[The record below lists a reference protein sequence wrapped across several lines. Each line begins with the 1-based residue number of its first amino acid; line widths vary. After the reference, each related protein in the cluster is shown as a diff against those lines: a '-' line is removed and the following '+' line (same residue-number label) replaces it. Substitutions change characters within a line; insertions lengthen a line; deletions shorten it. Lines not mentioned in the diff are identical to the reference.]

1 MTQLFYTCIA
11 LVIAIV
17 SIAVICSSYIKSK
30 KIDDSY
36 LSDTQEYFNKREMNK
51 EFYSIFKSINDG
63 KICSKS
69 ELLSAYSGGPFSKK
83 TLTFIEFVES
93 LYAWFVHST
102 DSYPETQIQQFK
114 SIVLPILEEERY
126 KKPFIGIPANDKSSL
141 EVIASL
147 AQEKGIEDII
157 KPELDNLSNSIKKN
171 QEQIHRENK
180 RNTLA
185 LRVSTWGLII
195 TVISLV
201 FSVVKD
207 YLLKFIG
214 Q

>member
-1 MTQLFYTCIA
+1 MLFLNFLIILLITICSTF
-11 LVIAIV
+11 LIAI
-17 SIAVICSSYIKSK
+17 AVDKYSK
-30 KIDDSY
+30 FDKFD
-36 LSDTQEYFNKREMNK
+36 LSDAQEYYKKKEMNK

-83 TLTFIEFVES
+83 TMTFIEFVES

-102 DSYPETQIQQFK
+102 DPFKNDEIQTFK
-114 SIVLPILEEERY
+114 NIVSPILEEERY

-147 AQEKGIEDII
+147 AKEKGIEDII

-171 QEQIHRENK
+171 QEQILKENK
-180 RNTLA
+180 RNKIA
-185 LRVSTWGLII
+185 LRVSVWGLII

-201 FSVVKD
+201 FAVATNF
-207 YLLKFIG
+207 YLKNC
-214 Q
+214 